1 MVAEL
6 FASIVSKCCLISY
19 VHEFRIRRI
28 LDHFSQW
35 YQPFQHL
42 FLFRFPEEHCYNR
55 FTLKRGREWVKLILE
70 LLKEFQ
76 IVELN

>member
-28 LDHFSQW
+28 LDNFKQYS
-35 YQPFQHL
+35 YGI
-42 FLFRFPEEHCYNR
+42 NR
-55 FTLKRGREWVKLILE
+55 FNIRVHFASQKNTVITVLGWNAV
-70 LLKEFQ
+70 
-76 IVELN
+76 VSG